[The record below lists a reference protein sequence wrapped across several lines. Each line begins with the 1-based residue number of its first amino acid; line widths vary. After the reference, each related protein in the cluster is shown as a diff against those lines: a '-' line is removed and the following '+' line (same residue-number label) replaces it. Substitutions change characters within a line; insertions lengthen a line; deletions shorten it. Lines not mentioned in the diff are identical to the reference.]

1 MATTKDDIRKWLF
14 EGVKDDAK
22 FMLVV
27 VDGFDHED
35 YPVYVMKNT
44 DVQAEIAK
52 YNGPNM
58 QRVMEVYS
66 YGDDLE
72 AQLAKHRAWHDK

>member
-14 EGVKDDAK
+14 DGVKDDAK
-22 FMLVV
+22 FLLVV
-27 VDGFDHED
+27 SDTFDHEE

-44 DVQAEIAK
+44 DVKTEIAK
-52 YNGPNM
+52 YNGQSM

-66 YGDDLE
+66 YGRDLE
-72 AQLAKHRAWHDK
+72 DQLAEHRAWHVE